1 MSQPSQRVHALGLE
15 EYVSA
20 IDAAVQEISAVFN
33 SARKT
38 SRSPAKHKP
47 GLDSMEGGGMC
58 VYVRMRVY
66 ACVRVY
72 VCVCVCMYVC
82 MCVCVYVCMSVC
94 MCTCMCE
101 AEGKGDDEGEQEGE
115 VRER

>member
-58 VYVRMRVY
+58 V
-66 ACVRVY
+66 
-72 VCVCVCMYVC
+72 CVCMYVC
-82 MCVCVYVCMSVC
+82 MCVCVYVCVC
-94 MCTCMCE
+94 MYVCVYVCVPSTE
-101 AEGKGDDEGEQEGE
+101 LS
-115 VRER
+115 